1 LAEPALTTPARSIRA
16 RVTTEFLPGG
26 RSTGLTNF
34 GTFNTADGND
44 TIEVGGFYTAISIYK
59 DSIFDTG
66 NGNDIIRGNSAGW
79 SGLGIFNESITFN
92 TGDGNDTIYGSGT
105 SGGIANQGLIN
116 TGNGKDTIIADDGLI
131 NISTIDTGE
140 GEDII
145 TASNGFFNKGTID
158 TGDGDDI
165 ITGSMDYDVPGIDN
179 KGTINTGNG
188 NDSIIAEGLFIATDG
203 TINTGDAKDSI
214 TSSKGI
220 ENHGTI
226 NTGNGA
232 DSILANGGFSGMG
245 SVFLGNGKDYL
256 KGFGTGKFNGGNH
269 EDTLEL
275 TSGSYTIGISGA
287 TVSFT
292 KSGVLMITSEFEK
305 LIAGGTTHDF
315 TSLTDGQTIVVA

>member
-1 LAEPALTTPARSIRA
+1 LII
-16 RVTTEFLPGG
+16 
-26 RSTGLTNF
+26 
-34 GTFNTADGND
+34 GTA
-44 TIEVGGFYTAISIYK
+44 
-59 DSIFDTG
+59 
-66 NGNDIIRGNSAGW
+66 
-79 SGLGIFNESITFN
+79 
-92 TGDGNDTIYGSGT
+92 
-105 SGGIANQGLIN
+105 
-116 TGNGKDTIIADDGLI
+116 
-131 NISTIDTGE
+131 
-140 GEDII
+140 
-145 TASNGFFNKGTID
+145 
-158 TGDGDDI
+158 
-165 ITGSMDYDVPGIDN
+165 
-179 KGTINTGNG
+179 
-188 NDSIIAEGLFIATDG
+188 G
-203 TINTGDAKDSI
+203 TINTGDAKDII

-256 KGFGTGKFNGGNH
+256 KGFGTGKFNGGNN

-305 LIAGGTTHDF
+305 LIGGSTTYDF